1 MSNPTISIPRS
12 QKRWPILTIFLV
24 FLVSKKMHTLFV
36 PPSYRHPFNSR
47 FICGNSWRIIIP
59 PSFSSS
65 YRIRHPY
72 HTTFVTVFIPLS
84 FCQIFSI
91 AYQSTNSKISQFSQL
106 STNSTN
112 SRLSQLSTPSRPSLP
127 SLLIHGSIRDNSWRH
142 PKAAIF

>member
-12 QKRWPILTIFLV
+12 QKRWPISTIFLV

-59 PSFSSS
+59 PSFSSL

-91 AYQSTNSKISQFSQL
+91 AYQSTNSNISQLSQLSQFSQFSQNSQL
-106 STNSTN
+106 STISTN
-112 SRLSQLSTPSRPSLP
+112 SRLSTPSPPSPP
-127 SLLIHGSIRDNSWRH
+127 SPTTKCSTE
-142 PKAAIF
+142 

>member
-12 QKRWPILTIFLV
+12 QNRWPISTIFTPEN
-24 FLVSKKMHTLFV
+24 MHVIFV
-36 PPSYRHPFNSR
+36 PHSCRHPFNSR

-84 FCQIFSI
+84 FCQIFSTT
-91 AYQSTNSKISQFSQL
+91 YQSTNSKISQFSQL
-106 STNSTN
+106 STISTN
-112 SRLSQLSTPSRPSLP
+112 SRLSLLSTPSRP